1 MSKATCLG
9 DIGTAAAR
17 NLLGNRCFGSGLLAI
32 SAVSAAKVKT
42 VTNTIAYTI
51 DGQIYT
57 LAPTDNIAFTTLTV
71 QPVSTTCYYA
81 VVVNAAGT
89 PSIINGTPVLTA
101 SITAGTDKALLPEI
115 PGTQCIIGAVKV
127 ETDSTHTFTP
137 ATTEL
142 SAAGITDTYY
152 NLSCAPAAGFPA

>member
-9 DIGTAAAR
+9 DIETAAAR

-71 QPVSTTCYYA
+71 QPVSTTY
-81 VVVNAAGT
+81 G
-89 PSIINGTPVLTA
+89 
-101 SITAGTDKALLPEI
+101 
-115 PGTQCIIGAVKV
+115 
-127 ETDSTHTFTP
+127 
-137 ATTEL
+137 L
-142 SAAGITDTYY
+142 SKTGVTDTYY
-152 NLSCAPAAGFPA
+152 DLSVVPAVGYPA